1 MGPVRGLRSCWR
13 SRPKPMNEQTKATRC
28 AFFTESHKR
37 AKSCPHPGS
46 TYTGLDP
53 CDFLPCHA
61 RLMAMNADITRFM
74 GLADVADVLNISVS
88 QVYALVRRGELRAI
102 KVGGKGQWRV
112 ENAEL
117 ERYIEGAYEVAD
129 EFIREH
135 PFAELAESSEG
146 DLNDPAT
153 Y

>member
-1 MGPVRGLRSCWR
+1 M
-13 SRPKPMNEQTKATRC
+13 
-28 AFFTESHKR
+28 
-37 AKSCPHPGS
+37 S
-46 TYTGLDP
+46 T
-53 CDFLPCHA
+53 
-61 RLMAMNADITRFM
+61 DITRFM
-74 GLADVADVLNISVS
+74 ALADVADVLNISIS

-117 ERYIEGAYEVAD
+117 ERYIEGAYQAAD

-135 PFAELAESSEG
+135 PFPELADADARETGESS
-146 DLNDPAT
+146 P